1 MTRKNLSLRVS
12 HLQRRRS
19 LSLILSRS
27 NIIQKEYGPEPTYA
41 SSGIMKPWWRVLRLT
56 SRRVPRCQGCGGRGE
71 PAALEAPSL
80 RQADKGA
87 RTMSAL
93 CMNCRSFVEQMNQ
106 DARIMAV
113 FIFRLGKE
121 PKYYA
126 GFQASTTLGWAFL
139 KLLKTQG
146 ELKGTDEANP
156 SKSACPNPDGQLA
169 GWRMR

>member
-1 MTRKNLSLRVS
+1 
-12 HLQRRRS
+12 

-41 SSGIMKPWWRVLRLT
+41 SSGIMKPWWQILRLL
-56 SRRVPRCQGCGGRGE
+56 SRRVPRCRGCGGRRE
-71 PAALEAPSL
+71 PASLEAPSL
-80 RQADKGA
+80 RQPDKRA

-126 GFQASTTLGWAFL
+126 GFQDSTTLGWAFSNCS
-139 KLLKTQG
+139 G
-146 ELKGTDEANP
+146 LKGN
-156 SKSACPNPDGQLA
+156 SRG
-169 GWRMR
+169 